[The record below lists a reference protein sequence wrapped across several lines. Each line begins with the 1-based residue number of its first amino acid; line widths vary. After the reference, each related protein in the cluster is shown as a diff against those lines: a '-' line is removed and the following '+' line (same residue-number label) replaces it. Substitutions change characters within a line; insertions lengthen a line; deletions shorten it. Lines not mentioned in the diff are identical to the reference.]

1 MPRPWKETMTHPV
14 VVAAALTIFR
24 LFYGQLPKEGSRFL
38 AIPISIESGWP
49 GTYPATDILVQSGL
63 HSGFHLYVT
72 LGKIAALGLSLAL
85 IWEACLLITTF
96 LLAWLV
102 MLICEHLTERRDVA
116 LMSTAVLMAMPSFR
130 GTLVWSPVPGPEFVI
145 ASLGACMLLLALLC
159 AWHRRWALAGRGAG
173 LLCNLH
179 PSLGSIAFL
188 LLVAAGT
195 ASWKQDRVQ
204 LVRALVVGAIAAL
217 PNVYVMG
224 RHLFDGG
231 AAEVTSA
238 GLFEMVAPF
247 QKQYSITDH
256 LNDGLAFYSGMVV
269 LALAGIEAGVLR
281 GRRDV
286 LSAFV
291 AIHGLV
297 VLYVIAVEVFQSS
310 FIGIFFWFRATAYVK
325 VLAIPAC
332 VLLAAHHWHSP
343 GPVVRRAALGG
354 LMLAAAFAQNET
366 ASASFL
372 LFALAWQLARDSRGT
387 ARVMA
392 VLLGACATAL
402 MLSIGWRRL
411 GIPVAPDSVRTLLA
425 VVGGV
430 LPLLAIPL
438 VFTVRRATVGGATP
452 PERDRV
458 SGRWLAGS
466 TALALG
472 FSLFAGNPYQA
483 GMRTL
488 LPASWSSVRERVL
501 FEEPSGAMAE
511 VERWARRATPREA
524 LFVLPPDAVA
534 SESFRVRARRG
545 VFVTIGDLAQLT
557 YAPAAFIESS
567 ARATLAGVG
576 VSNGRPDASGYTRI
590 DDAGAEALRR
600 AGATHLVFAKSRAP
614 RLDLAV
620 AFDGDAWLVYALDDR
635 P

>member
-1 MPRPWKETMTHPV
+1 MPRSWKEAMTHPV
-14 VVAAALTIFR
+14 VVAAVLTIFR

-38 AIPISIESGWP
+38 AIPIAIESGWP

-63 HSGFHLYVT
+63 HSGFHLYVAI
-72 LGKIAALGLSLAL
+72 GKLAALGVSLVL
-85 IWEACLLITTF
+85 IWEAGLLITTF

-102 MLICEHLTERRDVA
+102 MRICEHLTRRRDVA

-145 ASLGACMLLLALLC
+145 ASLGACMLLLALLLS
-159 AWHRRWALAGRGAG
+159 WQRRWVLAGLVAG

-195 ASWKQDRVQ
+195 ASWRQDRVQ
-204 LVRALVVGAIAAL
+204 LAQALVVGAIAAL
-217 PNVYVMG
+217 PNVYAMG
-224 RHLFDGG
+224 RHLLADG
-231 AAEVTSA
+231 ATEVASA

-281 GRRDV
+281 GRREV

-297 VLYVIAVEVFQSS
+297 VLYMIAVEAFQSS

-332 VLLAAHHWHSP
+332 VLLAVHHWHRP
-343 GPVVRRAALGG
+343 GSVVRRATLGG
-354 LMLAAAFAQNET
+354 LLLAAAFAQNET

-372 LFALAWQLARDSRGT
+372 LFALAWQFARDSRST

-392 VLLGACATAL
+392 VLLGACAAAL
-402 MLSIGWRRL
+402 MVSIGWRRL
-411 GIPVAPDSVRTLLA
+411 GIPVAPDAVRTLLA
-425 VVGGV
+425 VLGGV

-438 VFTVRRATVGGATP
+438 VFTARRAIAGAAAS

-458 SGRWLAGS
+458 SGRWLAG
-466 TALALG
+466 TALALV
-472 FSLFAGNPYQA
+472 FSLFAGSPYEA
-483 GMRTL
+483 GVRTL
-488 LPASWSSVRERVL
+488 LPESWSSVRERVL

-511 VERWARRATPREA
+511 VERWARRATPRDA
-524 LFVLPPDAVA
+524 LFVLPPDALA

-557 YAPAAFIESS
+557 YAPAAFIQ
-567 ARATLAGVG
+567 ARERAMLAGVG
-576 VSNGRPDASGYTRI
+576 VPNGRPDASGYARI
-590 DDAGAEALRR
+590 DDAGVDALRR

-620 AFDGDAWLVYALDDR
+620 AFDGDGWLVYALDDG

>member
-1 MPRPWKETMTHPV
+1 MPRPWKETMAHPV
-14 VVAAALTIFR
+14 IVAAALTIFR
-24 LFYGQLPKEGSRFL
+24 VFYGQLPKEGSRFL

-49 GTYPATDILVQSGL
+49 GTYPATDLLVQSGL
-63 HSGFHLYVT
+63 HSGFHLYVA
-72 LGKIAALGLSLAL
+72 LGKVAALGMSLSL
-85 IWEACLLITTF
+85 IWEGCLLATTF

-102 MLICEHLTERRDVA
+102 MLVAEHLTERRDVA

-145 ASLGACMLLLALLC
+145 ASLGACMLLMALLFS
-159 AWHRRWALAGRGAG
+159 WQRRWVMAGVMAG

-179 PSLGSIAFL
+179 PSLGSIAFV

-195 ASWKQDRVQ
+195 ASWKTDRIQ
-204 LVRALVVGAIAAL
+204 LVWALVVGALAAL

-224 RHLFDGG
+224 RHLLDAG
-231 AAEVTSA
+231 AGAVTRT
-238 GLFEMVAPF
+238 GLFEVVAPF

-256 LNDGLAFYSGMVV
+256 LNDGLGFYSSMLV
-269 LALAGIEAGVLR
+269 LAVAGVEAGLLR
-281 GRRDV
+281 RRRDV

-297 VLYVIAVEVFQSS
+297 AVYMVAVEVFHSS

-325 VLAIPAC
+325 VIAIPAC
-332 VLLAAHHWHSP
+332 VLLAAHYWRGP
-343 GPVVRRAALGG
+343 GSVLRRSLLGV

-366 ASASFL
+366 ASASLL
-372 LFALAWQLARDSRGT
+372 LFALAWHLAGDSRRA
-387 ARVMA
+387 ARVMTG
-392 VLLGACATAL
+392 LLGTCAFAL
-402 MLSIGWRRL
+402 MVSIGWRRL

-438 VFTVRRATVGGATP
+438 VFTARRAIVGNASA

-458 SGRWLAGS
+458 SGRWLAGA
-466 TALALG
+466 ALALV

-483 GMRTL
+483 GIQTL
-488 LPASWSSVRERVL
+488 LPESWSSVRERIR
-501 FEEPSGAMAE
+501 FEEPSGAMGE
-511 VERWARRATPREA
+511 VEHWARQATPREA
-524 LFVLPPDAVA
+524 LFVLPPDAPA
-534 SESFRVRARRG
+534 SEGFRVRARRG

-557 YAPAAFIESS
+557 YAPAAFLQARE
-567 ARATLAGVG
+567 RATMAGVRLLR
-576 VSNGRPDASGYTRI
+576 GRPDASGYSRM
-590 DDAGAEALRR
+590 DDAGANALRA
-600 AGATHLVFAKSRAP
+600 AGATHLVFAKPGAP
-614 RLDLAV
+614 TLDFAV
-620 AFDGDAWLVYALDDR
+620 AFDGTAWLVYALDGR

>member
-1 MPRPWKETMTHPV
+1 MPRSWKETMTHPV
-14 VVAAALTIFR
+14 VVAVALTFFR
-24 LFYGQLPKEGSRFL
+24 LFYGQLPKDGSRFL
-38 AIPISIESGWP
+38 AIPIAIESGWP

-63 HSGFHLYVT
+63 HSGFHLYVA
-72 LGKIAALGLSLAL
+72 LGKIAALGVSLAL
-85 IWEACLLITTF
+85 IWEACLLVTTF

-102 MLICEHLTERRDVA
+102 MRIGEHLTERRDVA

-145 ASLGACMLLLALLC
+145 ASLGACMLLLALLLS
-159 AWHRRWALAGRGAG
+159 WQHRWVLAGLVAG

-204 LVRALVVGAIAAL
+204 LIRALAVGGIAAL
-217 PNVYVMG
+217 PNVYAMG

-256 LNDGLAFYSGMVV
+256 LNDGLVFYSGMVV
-269 LALAGIEAGVLR
+269 LALAGIESGVR
-281 GRRDV
+281 RARRDA

-291 AIHGLV
+291 AIHGLI
-297 VLYVIAVEVFQSS
+297 VLYMIAVEVFQSS

-332 VLLAAHHWHSP
+332 VLLAAHHWRSP
-343 GPVVRRAALGG
+343 GSVPRRATLGG

-372 LFALAWQLARDSRGT
+372 LFALAWHLAPRGLGT
-387 ARVMA
+387 TRVMA
-392 VLLGACATAL
+392 VLLGACAAAL
-402 MLSIGWRRL
+402 MVSIGWRRL
-411 GIPVAPDSVRTLLA
+411 GIPVAPDSVRALLA

-438 VFTVRRATVGGATP
+438 VFSARRATVGDASP

-458 SGRWLAGS
+458 SGRWLAG
-466 TALALG
+466 TAGALV
-472 FSLFAGNPYQA
+472 FSLFVGHPYQA
-483 GMRTL
+483 GMQTV
-488 LPASWSSVRERVL
+488 LPESWSSVRERVL
-501 FEEPSGAMAE
+501 FDEPTGGMAE
-511 VERWARRATPREA
+511 VERWARRATPRNA
-524 LFVLPPDAVA
+524 LFVLPPDAPA

-557 YAPAAFIESS
+557 YAPAAFIQAN
-567 ARATLAGVG
+567 ARATLAGVR
-576 VSNGRPDASGYTRI
+576 VSDGRPGASGYSRI
-590 DDAGAEALRR
+590 DNAGAEALRR

>member
-1 MPRPWKETMTHPV
+1 MPRAWRETMTHPV

-24 LFYGQLPKEGSRFL
+24 VFYGQLPKEGSRFL
-38 AIPISIESGWP
+38 AIPIAIESGWP

-63 HSGFHLYVT
+63 HSGFHLYVAI
-72 LGKIAALGLSLAL
+72 GKLAALGLSLAM
-85 IWEACLLITTF
+85 IWEAGLLITTF

-102 MLICEHLTERRDVA
+102 MLIFEHLTGRRDVA

-145 ASLGACMLLLALLC
+145 ASLGACMLLLALLLS
-159 AWHRRWALAGRGAG
+159 WQRRWVLAGLVAG

-195 ASWKQDRVQ
+195 ASWREDRVQ
-204 LVRALVVGAIAAL
+204 LARALVVGAIAAL
-217 PNVYVMG
+217 PNVYAMS

-269 LALAGIEAGVLR
+269 LALAGIAAGVRR
-281 GRRDV
+281 GRREV

-297 VLYVIAVEVFQSS
+297 ALYIIAIEAFQSS

-332 VLLAAHHWHSP
+332 VLLAVHDWRSP
-343 GPVVRRAALGG
+343 GSMVRRATLGG

-372 LFALAWQLARDSRGT
+372 LFALAWHLARDSRSL
-387 ARVMA
+387 ARVISA
-392 VLLGACATAL
+392 LLGACAAAL
-402 MLSIGWRRL
+402 MVSIGWRRL

-425 VVGGV
+425 VGGGV

-438 VFTVRRATVGGATP
+438 VLSARRATAVDATSA
-452 PERDRV
+452 ERDRV
-458 SGRWLAGS
+458 GAPWLAGA
-466 TALALG
+466 ALALV

-483 GMRTL
+483 GLQTI
-488 LPASWSSVRERVL
+488 LPASWSSVRERVM
-501 FEEPSGAMAE
+501 FEEPSGEMAE
-511 VERWARRATPREA
+511 VERWARDASPRDA
-524 LFVLPPDAVA
+524 LFVLPPDALA

-557 YAPAAFIESS
+557 YAPAAFIQAQE
-567 ARATLAGVG
+567 RATLTGVR
-576 VSNGRPDASGYTRI
+576 VLDGRPDASGYLRI
-590 DDAGAEALRR
+590 DNAGADALRR
-600 AGATHLVFAKSRAP
+600 AGATHLVFAKSGAP
-614 RLDLAV
+614 ALDLAV
-620 AFDGDAWLVYALDDR
+620 AFDGAGWLVYALQNR